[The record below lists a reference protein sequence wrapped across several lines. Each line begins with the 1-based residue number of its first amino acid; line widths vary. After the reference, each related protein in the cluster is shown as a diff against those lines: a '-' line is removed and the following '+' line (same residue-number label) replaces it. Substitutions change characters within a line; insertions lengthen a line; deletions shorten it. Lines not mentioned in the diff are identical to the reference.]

1 MLLTP
6 DNTKVV
12 DIALHNVPIH
22 WDLDQG
28 KLSFFGIDATLLW
41 TDPSLSN
48 MLVPIADELGVDL
61 FRLLIAFSSSLG
73 TEEDYHA
80 MISTLATNFK
90 DGFLAWGKAV
100 AVAGWGAVE
109 MTDYNPEQK
118 RATVIITNPWEISA
132 QKKLMPEQ
140 RWGAPFLQGKLIGIF
155 SHAFNA
161 PCWAID
167 TCNFDSD
174 KPYVEIEIFESN
186 MTIANELTRL
196 RSQHVLDKEREL
208 IALVEQRTHELK
220 EAKDKLEEYS
230 FALENKVEERTESL
244 MNLNI
249 HLEAEINMRKQ
260 TEEKLAELNQEL
272 LKLTLTDALT
282 GVANRRQFDKVLF
295 SEWNRAIRS
304 QTPLCLIIADV
315 DDFKKYNDTYGHQMG
330 DVCLQ
335 TIAKLLSSKARRSA
349 DLVARYGGEEFAF
362 ILPMTNT
369 QEVVDM
375 LGNLIQA
382 LGHLNFPHISS
393 ELGHVTMSF
402 GMAMMV
408 PQNNQSL
415 DLLIKKADDAL
426 YAAKAQGKNRYV
438 IY

>member
-6 DNTKVV
+6 ENTRIV
-12 DIALHNVPIH
+12 DIALNNVPIQ
-22 WDLDQG
+22 WDLDRG
-28 KLSFFGIDATLLW
+28 NLSFFGIDSTLFW
-41 TDPSLSN
+41 TEPSVSN
-48 MLVPIADELGVDL
+48 MLAPIAEELGIDL
-61 FRLLIAFSSSLG
+61 FRLLIAYSSSLG
-73 TEEDYHA
+73 TDEDYHA
-80 MISTLATNFK
+80 IITTLATNFK

-100 AVAGWGAVE
+100 SVAGWGAFE

-132 QKKLMPEQ
+132 QKKLLHEQ

-155 SHAFNA
+155 SHAFSV

-167 TCNFDSD
+167 SCYYDTET
-174 KPYVEIEIFESN
+174 PYVEINIFQSN
-186 MTIANELTRL
+186 KTITNELASL
-196 RSQHVLDKEREL
+196 RVQRALDKERAL
-208 IALVEQRTHELK
+208 IALVEQKTHELK
-220 EAKDKLEEYS
+220 EAKDKLEK
-230 FALENKVEERTESL
+230 KVEERTESL

-249 HLEAEINMRKQ
+249 HLEAEINMRKK

-282 GVANRRQFDKVLF
+282 GVANRRQFDNVLF

-315 DDFKKYNDTYGHQMG
+315 DDFKKYNDAYGHQMG

-362 ILPMTNT
+362 ILPMTDT

-375 LGNLIQA
+375 LKNLIQA

-438 IY
+438 LY